1 VAKLDTRPVQVLAEH
16 NAPQPM
22 RDGTVL
28 RADVYCRAE
37 GGPFPVLLIRTPYG
51 EQMLRAGAP
60 IVPAVDTGFAV
71 VLQHCRGTGA
81 SDGDFVTFENE
92 AADGVDTIEWCARQP
107 WCDGAVAM
115 CGPSY
120 LGMVQL
126 AAATLAPEALKAIV
140 AIVTP
145 ADYHS
150 GLAYRQGAFQLG
162 QALGWHLLKTGQEL
176 AYRAAGGQD
185 ISADMRALAALM
197 ANPRAGYEHLPLR
210 EMPAVS
216 NILPSWRTWLDHEE
230 RDEYWDAVSYRDS
243 RHRVTAAALHVGGW
257 FDLFL
262 GGTLDNFTTLS
273 QRAAT
278 ERARRGQRLI
288 VGPWTH
294 ADRTGVAGELHFG
307 PRASEQAIRLE
318 QLQLGFLRRAVRPDR
333 DQPDRD
339 QPDRDQPDR
348 DQPDRDEPEGPRV
361 RLFVMGDNAWRDED
375 EWPLA
380 RTQWTRWYLHGGGQ
394 LSPAAPSA
402 GAAPSHYVHDPRN
415 PVPTV
420 GGPIL
425 MASGAGGLSWLPG
438 PRDQREVESRADVL
452 SFTSEPLTEDLEAT
466 GPLTVTLHAATS
478 AADTDFTAKLVDVWP
493 DGRALSVADGIVRAR
508 YRDGTGHPTPITA
521 GQVCEYTIDLIA
533 TSQVFKSGHRLRVD
547 IASSNFPCFDRNGG
561 TAAAAATVT
570 EDGFVVAE
578 QTVCHDRDHPSYITL
593 PIIPR
598 G

>member
-1 VAKLDTRPVQVLAEH
+1 MAELDIRPVPVLAEH
-16 NAPQPM
+16 NSPQPM

-28 RADVYCRAE
+28 RADVYRRAE

-60 IVPAVDTGFAV
+60 IVPAVDAGFAV

-81 SDGDFVTFENE
+81 SDGGFVTFENE

-126 AAATLAPEALKAIV
+126 AAAARAPEALKAMV

-145 ADYHS
+145 ADYHG

-176 AYRAAGGQD
+176 AYRAARGQD
-185 ISADMRALAALM
+185 IGADMRALAALM
-197 ANPRAGYEHLPLR
+197 ANPRAGYAHLPLR

-216 NILPSWRTWLDHEE
+216 HILPSWRTWLDHEQ
-230 RDEYWDAVSYRDS
+230 RDEYWAAVSYRDS
-243 RHRVTAAALHVGGW
+243 RHLVTAAALHVGGW

-262 GGTLDNFTTLS
+262 GGTLDNFATLS
-273 QRAAT
+273 QHAAT

-307 PRASEQAIRLE
+307 PQASEQAIRLE
-318 QLQLGFLRRAVRPDR
+318 QVQLGFLRSAV
-333 DQPDRD
+333 QPGS
-339 QPDRDQPDR
+339 
-348 DQPDRDEPEGPRV
+348 DEAEGPRV

-380 RTQWTRWYLHGGGQ
+380 RTRWTRWYLHGGGQ
-394 LSPAAPSA
+394 LSPAAPPA
-402 GAAPSHYVHDPRN
+402 GAPPSHYVHDPRN

-438 PRDQREVESRADVL
+438 PRDQRAVESRPDVL
-452 SFTSEPLTEDLEAT
+452 SFTSEPLTADLEAT

-493 DGRALSVADGIVRAR
+493 DGRALSVTDGIVRAR
-508 YRDGTGHPTPITA
+508 YRDGTGHPAPITA
-521 GQVCEYTIDLIA
+521 GEVCEYAIDLIA
-533 TSQVFKSGHRLRVD
+533 TSQVFPAGHRIRVD

-561 TAAAAATVT
+561 TGAPAASAT
-570 EDGFVVAE
+570 DADLVVAE
-578 QTVCHDRDHPSYITL
+578 QTVCHDSDHPSYITL
-593 PIIPR
+593 PVIPR